1 MLTLLTIPNLIEKLF
16 VSVLQGKTKGKT
28 FNEGF
33 PLCVTG
39 LTTLHWIPIDSSE
52 TPTGKKKKK
61 TTSTFGSFEFTEFAK
76 TKQPPWTESL
86 SKKTAGQKSG
96 QMLFHFLKR
105 ILFKSKTSQNKKN
118 LFKHQP

>member
-1 MLTLLTIPNLIEKLF
+1 MLTLLTIHNLIEKLG
-16 VSVLQGKTKGKT
+16 VSVLQGKIKGKMV
-28 FNEGF
+28 NERF

-39 LTTLHWIPIDSSE
+39 LTPLHWIPIDSSE
-52 TPTGKKKKK
+52 TPTKKNKRQLP
-61 TTSTFGSFEFTEFAK
+61 SLAPLNLQNLLNK